1 MANVAVWVNLAVA
14 LLLLG
19 VCPSSASVSEWF
31 AGTTWRGSFETVAYF
46 SSNSTLFAS
55 CGSNAALVP
64 NVSLAFGADGS
75 AVTLNVTMPPVSGQ
89 PFPGVATSVMDQ
101 IYSGRMEA
109 QVLQK
114 LPSTVGGNFEQTV
127 LLRPKA
133 LTQGSRLRSGDTCVK
148 LQSRTLSG
156 GFPAIRYLEAG
167 GVSNGQFV
175 WNCPSTESTAQCFGQ
190 TQVNVIRAFPFKA
203 AWHAEP
209 WSSCSLGS
217 NKTRVVSCR
226 DEYGSA
232 MHEDS
237 CDAETRPAAWAAC
250 STVAVPSEISG
261 SWVGLLHAY
270 DAIFNDTETALAGN
284 KLALVVVDLLV
295 SDNATA
301 VEAAATAAGLAPPAS
316 LPAMV
321 LRQEQALLADPARD
335 AAHTAAMSNP
345 PGILVAG
352 NLADAAFQNQLAL
365 GYKAPRRVAA
375 APLTGAA
382 ASAGSS
388 RGGRVEGWNTTGT
401 PIALAFAPAASSGSL
416 GTLGLSAGSS
426 GIAIT
431 WTPELASSASAF
443 GAVGRRARGRFTS
456 DASAQAAMRPS
467 TAVLSG
473 IATRGPTSYLLQPL
487 GGCVYDGA
495 QNRCERRR
503 PPVQCL
509 NGDGEA
515 VERAFCSGQAVPTA
529 TNEEAC
535 SGCLRW
541 NVTAWSPCSARCGGG
556 SRTRSVACLDATNAT
571 VSDAQCIALL
581 GPKPATGG
589 SCNQQSCA
597 EYSVG
602 SWSGCSKPCGDG
614 VQTRS
619 VTCVDL
625 TGTVTA
631 SRCLAESVLYPGGA
645 PTSSRACNNCAC
657 QNAGLA
663 FNAHVRSP
671 LTAPTPATNLSQAG
685 KWSVLTADK
694 FCPPGQELLKVSEW
708 RCFPAAA
715 TTDMCS
721 RLNAAAA
728 PHVLPFAFKAEDGE
742 SLTAPRFL
750 PRPATGSAAPNV
762 KRVKADASCA
772 LLGFDYSDSAFADPS
787 RQAAVG
793 ACRAKAA

>member
-495 QNRCERRR
+495 QNR
-503 PPVQCL
+503 
-509 NGDGEA
+509 
-515 VERAFCSGQAVPTA
+515 
-529 TNEEAC
+529 
-535 SGCLRW
+535 
-541 NVTAWSPCSARCGGG
+541 ARCGGG

-685 KWSVLTADK
+685 KWSALTADK